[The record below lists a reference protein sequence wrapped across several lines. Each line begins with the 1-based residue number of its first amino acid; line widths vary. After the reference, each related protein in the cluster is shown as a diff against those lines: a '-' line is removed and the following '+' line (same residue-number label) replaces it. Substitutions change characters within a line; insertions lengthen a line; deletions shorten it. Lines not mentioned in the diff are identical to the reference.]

1 MAVKKSELYS
11 MLWEA
16 CNKLRGG
23 VEPARYKDYVLVL
36 LFHKYVSD
44 RYKGQPYA
52 MFTVKPGT
60 SFDDLIA
67 AKGKPEVGERVDKI
81 IQKFLEDNHL
91 QGALPDVSFNNA
103 DELGSG
109 KELVDKV
116 SGLIGV
122 FQNPAIDFRTNR
134 ASGDDIIGDAYE
146 YFMMKFAQESGK
158 SKGQF
163 YTPSEVSRIIARLIG
178 IGTIQQIPDKYW
190 TIYDPAAG
198 SGSLLI
204 RAVDEAPVDENGT
217 SIVTISGQEKDHSTA
232 GLATM
237 NLILHQKGNGQIA
250 KGNTLIK
257 PQFIDE
263 FKQLRRFD
271 FVVMNPPFSD
281 KSWSDGLKADS
292 DQYKRFEG
300 YGIPPEKNGDYAWF
314 LHVLKSLNSTG
325 KAGIVMPHGV
335 LFRGN
340 AEETIRKQVLNTHYI
355 KGIISLPS
363 NLFYGTGIPACLI
376 FLDKEDADTRED
388 IFFIDASN
396 GFKKDGNKNR
406 LREQDIERIVR
417 VYTSREE
424 IKGYSKRVLYS
435 TILEENNGNLNV
447 PRYIQKIDDTLPQ
460 NIAAH
465 LKGGIPKFDIDSL
478 SKLWA
483 VSPELKA
490 TIFKCVDPKNN
501 IYHLALESNAIED
514 SFEQDQKLQVEKT
527 LEGTTIFESWRDE
540 VRDILLGITADTEP
554 KELVRQ
560 LGSLVLTAYADS
572 QFLDNYDIYDCIMN
586 YWNEKLQDD
595 VYAIKAY
602 GYEAAREVEY
612 QYAQKKVKDESGE
625 TISVDDKSKVKS
637 FDGSLIP
644 RAIIEAEYFSDKL
657 DAIQTLADKREQLD
671 YELTEMRENESG
683 EDGLL
688 NEVLTEG
695 GDLPKAN
702 LTKRLKEL
710 EDQKIS
716 QELDALTELMNSF
729 ENASTADLELIIKAT
744 PSVEQYGIRN
754 KNKTLAKAK
763 LKAALKAA
771 TADAVLPESHREE
784 YDALIIYQQKLDE
797 QDDIS
802 KTIKIVQKELDDL
815 VLAKYEVLTQEEIK
829 HLLFDEKWMAC
840 LYRNTNDE
848 IEQILSEYA
857 ARVIMIAKRYEHTLD
872 EIEDKTA
879 KSKAAVISA
888 LERMGYKW
896 KKNH

>member
-11 MLWEA
+11 ILWEA

-52 MFTVKPGT
+52 MFTVNPGT
-60 SFDDLIA
+60 SFDDLVL
-67 AKGKPEVGERVDKI
+67 AKGKPDVGERVDKI
-81 IQKFLEDNHL
+81 LQKFLEDNHL

-178 IGTIQQIPDKYW
+178 IGNIKQSADKYW
-190 TIYDPAAG
+190 TLYDPAAG

-204 RAVDEAPVDENGT
+204 RAADEAPIDEDGN
-217 SIVTISGQEKDHSTA
+217 SIVTIYGQEKDHSTA

-237 NLILHQKGNGQIA
+237 NLILHQKGNGQIL
-250 KGNTLIK
+250 KGNTLVN
-257 PQFIDE
+257 PQFKDD
-263 FKQLRRFD
+263 FGQLRKFD

-281 KSWSDGLKADS
+281 KSWSDGLKASS
-292 DQYKRFEG
+292 DKYKRFEG
-300 YGIPPEKNGDYAWF
+300 FGIPPEKNGDYAWF

-340 AEETIRKQVLNTHYI
+340 AEETIRIQLLNTHYI
-355 KGIISLPS
+355 KGIVSLPA
-363 NLFYGTGIPACLI
+363 NLFYGTGIPACLVFI
-376 FLDKEDADTRED
+376 DKENADTREG
-388 IFFIDASN
+388 IFFIDASS

-406 LREQDIERIVR
+406 LREQDIEKIVR
-417 VYTSREE
+417 VYTSQEE
-424 IKGYSKRVLYS
+424 IKGYSRFVPYS
-435 TILEENNGNLNV
+435 VILEENGGNMNV

-465 LKGGIPKFDIDSL
+465 LKGGIPKFDIETL
-478 SKLWA
+478 ANLWT
-483 VSPELKA
+483 VSPELKT
-490 TIFKCVDPKNN
+490 TIFRCVDEVHD
-501 IYHLALESNAIED
+501 IWELALESDAIEEAFAAD
-514 SFEQDQKLQVEKT
+514 AKLQTEKE
-527 LEGTTIFESWRDE
+527 LEGTTMFSAWVEE
-540 VRDILLGITADTEP
+540 VKPILLNISKGTNP
-554 KELVRQ
+554 KALIRE
-560 LGSLVLTAYADS
+560 LGSLILTTYIDS
-572 QFLDNYDIYDCIMN
+572 QFLDNYDIYDCLMN

-612 QYAQKKVKDESGE
+612 QYAQKKAKDENGE
-625 TISVDDKSKVKS
+625 TITVDDKSKVKS
-637 FDGSLIP
+637 FDGALIP
-644 RAIIEAEYFSDKL
+644 RAILEAEYFTDKLAAMQELSDKR
-657 DAIQTLADKREQLD
+657 DQLD
-671 YELTEMRENESG
+671 SELEEMREEESG

-688 NEVLTEG
+688 NEVLTES

-702 LTKRLKEL
+702 LMKRLKEL
-710 EDQKIS
+710 EAMKTS
-716 QELDALTELMNSF
+716 PEVDALVSLLDSF
-729 ENASTADLELIIKAT
+729 GNTDEMEQIVLSAL
-744 PSVEQYGIRN
+744 SVENYGIRN
-754 KNKTLAKAK
+754 RNGTFSKAK
-763 LKAALKAA
+763 LKAALKQASG
-771 TADAVLPESHREE
+771 TAVLPESHRDE
-784 YDALIIYQQKLDE
+784 YNALIAYKGKLDE
-797 QDDIS
+797 QDTVG
-802 KTIKIVQKELDDL
+802 KAIKAAQKELDEL
-815 VLAKYEVLTQEEIK
+815 VLAKYEALTAEEIK
-829 HLLFDEKWMAC
+829 HLLFDKKWMAT
-840 LYRNTNDE
+840 LSHSVSDE
-848 IEQILSEYA
+848 IEQILSDYA
-857 ARVIMIAKRYEHTLD
+857 ARVILIAKRYEHTLS

-879 KSKAAVISA
+879 KARSEVMAA

-896 KKNH
+896 

>member
-36 LFHKYVSD
+36 LFHKYVTD

-52 MFTVKPGT
+52 MFTVNPGT

-67 AKGKPEVGERVDKI
+67 AKGKPDVGERIDKI

-178 IGTIQQIPDKYW
+178 IGTIEQIPDKYW

-204 RAVDEAPVDENGT
+204 RAADEAPVDENGT
-217 SIVTISGQEKDHSTA
+217 SIMTIFGQEKDHSTA

-237 NLILHQKGNGQIA
+237 NLILHQKGNGQIT

-257 PQFIDE
+257 PQFKDD
-263 FKQLRRFD
+263 FGQLRRFD

-281 KSWSDGLKADS
+281 KSWSDGLKADA
-292 DQYKRFEG
+292 DPYKRFDG
-300 YGIPPEKNGDYAWF
+300 FGIPPEKNGDYAWF

-335 LFRGN
+335 LYRGN
-340 AEETIRKQVLNTHYI
+340 AEEIIRTQVLNTRYI

-376 FLDKEDADTRED
+376 FIDKEDADTRED

-406 LREQDIERIVR
+406 LREQDIERIIR

-424 IKGYSKRVLYS
+424 IKGYSRRVSYS
-435 TILEENNGNLNV
+435 TILEKYNGSLNV
-447 PRYIQKIDDTLPQ
+447 SRYIQKIDNTLPQ
-460 NIAAH
+460 NITAH

-478 SKLWA
+478 SKLWI
-483 VSPELKA
+483 VSPELKS
-490 TIFKCVDPKNN
+490 TIFKCVDSAHD
-501 IYHLALESNAIED
+501 IYHLALESDSIEGA
-514 SFEQDQKLQVEKT
+514 FKQDQKLQAEKA

-540 VRDILLGITADTEP
+540 VRDILLGITSDTEP
-554 KELVRQ
+554 KTLVRQ
-560 LGSLVLTAYADS
+560 LGSRVLTAYEDA
-572 QFLDNYDIYDCIMN
+572 QFLDNYDIYDCLMN

-612 QYAQKKVKDESGE
+612 QYAQKKTKDANGE

-637 FDGSLIP
+637 FEGSLIP
-644 RAIIEAEYFSDKL
+644 RSIIEAEYFSDKL
-657 DAIQTLADKREQLD
+657 DKILALADKRDQLES
-671 YELTEMRENESG
+671 ELTEMREEESG
-683 EDGLL
+683 EEGLL
-688 NEVLTEG
+688 NEVLTES

-710 EDQKIS
+710 EAHKTS
-716 QELDALTELMNSF
+716 PEMDALTKLMNSF
-729 ENASTADLELIIKAT
+729 GTASAAEMEQIINTT

-754 KNKTLAKAK
+754 KNGILAKAK
-763 LKAALKAA
+763 LKATLKVV
-771 TADAVLPESHREE
+771 TDDAILPESHKDE
-784 YDALIIYQQKLDE
+784 YEVLISYQKKLDE
-797 QDDIS
+797 QDAIN
-802 KTIKIVQKELDDL
+802 KAIKDAQKELDDL
-815 VLAKYEVLTQEEIK
+815 VLVKYESLTLDEIK
-829 HLLFDEKWMAC
+829 HLLFDKKWMAC
-840 LYRNTNDE
+840 LYSSTNDE
-848 IEQILSEYA
+848 IEQILSCYVS
-857 ARVIMIAKRYEHTLD
+857 RVIMVAKRYEHTLS
-872 EIEDKTA
+872 EIEDKTV
-879 KSKAAVISA
+879 KSKAAVMSA
-888 LERMGYKW
+888 LERMGYRW
-896 KKNH
+896 

>member
-11 MLWEA
+11 ILWEA

-52 MFTVKPGT
+52 MFTVNPGT
-60 SFDDLIA
+60 SFDDLVL
-67 AKGKPEVGERVDKI
+67 AKGKPDVGERVDKI
-81 IQKFLEDNHL
+81 LQKFLEDNHL

-178 IGTIQQIPDKYW
+178 IGNIKQSADKYW
-190 TIYDPAAG
+190 TLYDPAAG

-204 RAVDEAPVDENGT
+204 RAADEAPIDEDGN
-217 SIVTISGQEKDHSTA
+217 SIVTIYGQEKDHSTA

-237 NLILHQKGNGQIA
+237 NLILHQKGNGQIL
-250 KGNTLIK
+250 KGNTLVN
-257 PQFIDE
+257 PQFKDD
-263 FKQLRRFD
+263 FGQLRKFD

-281 KSWSDGLKADS
+281 KSWSDGLKASS
-292 DQYKRFEG
+292 DKYKRFEG
-300 YGIPPEKNGDYAWF
+300 FGIPPVKNGDYAWF

-340 AEETIRKQVLNTHYI
+340 AEETIRIQLLNTHYI
-355 KGIISLPS
+355 KGIVSLPA
-363 NLFYGTGIPACLI
+363 NLFYGTGIPACLVFI
-376 FLDKEDADTRED
+376 DKENADTREG
-388 IFFIDASN
+388 IFFIDASS

-406 LREQDIERIVR
+406 LREQDIEKIVR
-417 VYTSREE
+417 VYTSQEE
-424 IKGYSKRVLYS
+424 IKGYSRFVPYS
-435 TILEENNGNLNV
+435 VILEENGGNMNV

-465 LKGGIPKFDIDSL
+465 LKGGIPKFDIETL
-478 SKLWA
+478 ANLWA

-490 TIFKCVDPKNN
+490 AIFHCVDE
-501 IYHLALESNAIED
+501 IHDIWELALESDAIED
-514 SFEQDQKLQVEKT
+514 AFAADAKLQAEKE
-527 LEGTTIFESWRDE
+527 LEGTTMFSAWVEE
-540 VRDILLGITADTEP
+540 VKPILLNISKDTNP
-554 KELVRQ
+554 KALIRE
-560 LGSLVLTAYADS
+560 LGSLILTTYIDS
-572 QFLDNYDIYDCIMN
+572 QFLDNYDIYDCLMN
-586 YWNEKLQDD
+586 YWNAKIQDD

-612 QYAQKKVKDESGE
+612 QYAQKKTKDENGE
-625 TISVDDKSKVKS
+625 TITVDDKSKVKS
-637 FDGSLIP
+637 FDGALIP
-644 RAIIEAEYFSDKL
+644 RAILEAEYFTDKLAAMQELSDKR
-657 DAIQTLADKREQLD
+657 DQLD
-671 YELTEMRENESG
+671 SELEEMREEESG

-688 NEVLTEG
+688 NEVLTES

-702 LTKRLKEL
+702 LMKRLKEL
-710 EDQKIS
+710 EAMKIS
-716 QELDALTELMNSF
+716 PEVDALVSLLDSF
-729 ENASTADLELIIKAT
+729 GNTDEMEQIVLSA
-744 PSVEQYGIRN
+744 PSVENYGIRN
-754 KNKTLAKAK
+754 RNGTFSKAK
-763 LKAALKAA
+763 LKAALKQASG
-771 TADAVLPESHREE
+771 TAVLPESHRDE
-784 YDALIIYQQKLDE
+784 YNALIAYQGKLDE
-797 QDDIS
+797 QDTVG
-802 KTIKIVQKELDDL
+802 KAIKAAQKELDEL
-815 VLAKYEVLTQEEIK
+815 VLAKYEALTAEEIK
-829 HLLFDEKWMAC
+829 HLLFDKKWMAT
-840 LYRNTNDE
+840 LSHSVSDE
-848 IEQILSEYA
+848 IEQILSDYA
-857 ARVIMIAKRYEHTLD
+857 ARVILIAKRYEHTLS

-879 KSKAAVISA
+879 KARSEVMAA

-896 KKNH
+896 